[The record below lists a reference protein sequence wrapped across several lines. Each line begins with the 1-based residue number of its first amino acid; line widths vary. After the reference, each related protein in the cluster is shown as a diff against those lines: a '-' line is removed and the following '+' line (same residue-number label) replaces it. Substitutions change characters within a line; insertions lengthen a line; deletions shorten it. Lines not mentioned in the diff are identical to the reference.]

1 VWRTELL
8 EPVDSTRLL
17 WGIRTFAVKF
27 QRSRWGKLLLVLM
40 ECAVDKLKNVA
51 AVVQCNAAS
60 RIY

>member
-1 VWRTELL
+1 
-8 EPVDSTRLL
+8 VDSTRLL

-40 ECAVDKLKNVA
+40 ECAVDKLKNV
-51 AVVQCNAAS
+51 VQCNAAS